1 MPLKSDLRDRMLGCT
16 EELRVI
22 GGKMMSV
29 VPSLA
34 TIGIIMLA
42 VYVNFNIQTYF
53 HMLAAAAAKSLQ
65 SCPTLCDSMDCSL
78 PGSSTHGIS
87 RQQYWSGVHC
97 LLPVSPGKPQ
107 IRRVYCYS
115 QCIDEEIDTWTL

>member
-1 MPLKSDLRDRMLGCT
+1 MPLKSDLRDRMLGYT

-22 GGKMMSV
+22 GGKIMSV

-53 HMLAAAAAKSLQ
+53 TCLLLLLLSLF
-65 SCPTLCDSMDCSL
+65 SRVRLCAIPWTAPYQASPSM
-78 PGSSTHGIS
+78 GFS
-87 RQQYWSGVHC
+87 RQEHWSG
-97 LLPVSPGKPQ
+97 LPLA
-107 IRRVYCYS
+107 
-115 QCIDEEIDTWTL
+115 T